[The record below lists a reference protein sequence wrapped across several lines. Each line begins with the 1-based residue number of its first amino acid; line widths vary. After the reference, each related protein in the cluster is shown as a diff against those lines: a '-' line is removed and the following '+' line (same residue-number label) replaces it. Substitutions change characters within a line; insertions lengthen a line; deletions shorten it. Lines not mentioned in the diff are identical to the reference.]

1 MPSVS
6 APTVLT
12 GPVSQ
17 NTIADPLNGKLP
29 IDGIIWRRGHGERPG
44 SSAGR
49 YARAPIVRASTSA
62 VVSDT

>member
-1 MPSVS
+1 M
-6 APTVLT
+6 
-12 GPVSQ
+12 SQ
-17 NTIADPLNGKLP
+17 NTMAEPLNGKLP
-29 IDGIIWRRGHGERPG
+29 IDGIIWRRGHGERPA